1 MQTGPLPQLLPNLS
15 IAFHADRKGSWYSM
29 RTPDNRFLRIGS
41 KEYLVVCLLDGIKNA
56 EQIAQAANDA
66 DSGLSIDAIE
76 VLRIVDW
83 LGKAGV
89 LITNSSSLP
98 SSHASA
104 AWNPMFIRQNLISGP
119 TIEQVGRLGSVLV
132 SNWLAPFLVTLWLV
146 AAMAAI
152 GNWQAIWS
160 FTQKLFV
167 PDSLLWWVATWA
179 FLKTMHEIGHASYA
193 VKFGCRI
200 HAAGLCWMF
209 FSPVPFVDISGMWLN
224 SNRWQRCL
232 CCLGGI
238 IFEMTISSVALL
250 AFLSSDLEAV
260 RYACCMLFTTGA
272 ISSIAVNGMP
282 FMKFD
287 GYHVLS
293 EWLAWPNLY
302 ADSQSAVQALLAK
315 ILRPWRVSSKPVS
328 PWLAIYGL
336 LCVFYRF
343 TFWMALLLGSFFAF
357 HAFGL
362 FVIGSMIVAYVL
374 LPMLRQ
380 WVRAFRQGST
390 PGQPAM
396 SVRESFVYHAP
407 TIAWGCM
414 LVVSLGTLIVWMPS
428 PYKPMIP
435 GFVEYS
441 QPHLLRNETDGF
453 IETVFVRP
461 GDRVKQGQVLAELQ
475 NLDLETNLRM
485 KELEVVSLREQSVL
499 LQSQQSIGESQ
510 AVKAKL
516 DAALEQ
522 MEQLQQKREALILRS
537 PCDGTVVDSCLHERM
552 GQFVKSGEDLGM
564 ITENEELE
572 VVGFVEQSDI
582 DWFRAN
588 PGSDL
593 CIRLPEG
600 MLVSA
605 KLAEVLPRASEYLE
619 SPQLAANFGGPISV
633 EIETS
638 EDGSSRWR
646 LPKPRFK
653 IKATLSPLG
662 LNIIRS
668 GQTVGLSMPHG
679 SSDLL
684 RSLLRLCERYWDDSQ
699 QKSKHEWNAQ

>member
-1 MQTGPLPQLLPNLS
+1 MQTGPLPQLLPNLP
-15 IAFHADRKGSWYSM
+15 IAFHVDRKGSWYSI
-29 RTPDNRFLRIGS
+29 RTPDNRFLRIGAR
-41 KEYLVVCLLDGIKNA
+41 EYLVACLLDGIKNA
-56 EQIAQAANDA
+56 EEIAQAANDA

-76 VLRIVDW
+76 ALRIVDW

-104 AWNPMFIRQNLISGP
+104 AWNPMFIRQNLISG
-119 TIEQVGRLGSVLV
+119 TTMEQVGRLGSVLV
-132 SNWLAPFLVTLWLV
+132 STWLAPFLLTLWFV
-146 AAMAAI
+146 AAIAAI
-152 GNWQAIWS
+152 GNWQLIWS

-179 FLKTMHEIGHASYA
+179 FLKIMHEIGHASYA

-200 HAAGLCWMF
+200 HSAGLCWMF
-209 FSPVPFVDISGMWLN
+209 FSPVPFVDVSGMWLN
-224 SNRWQRCL
+224 TNRWQRCL

-250 AFLSSDLEAV
+250 VFLFSDVEAV

-302 ADSQSAVQALLAK
+302 ADGQSAVQGLLAK
-315 ILRPWRVSSKPVS
+315 ILRPWRISSKPAS
-328 PWLAIYGL
+328 PWLVVYGL

-343 TFWMALLLGSFFAF
+343 TFWMALLLGSLFAF

-362 FVIGSMIVAYVL
+362 FVVGSLIVAYVL

-380 WVRAFRQGST
+380 WVRAFRQGSV

-407 TIAWGCM
+407 TIAWCSV
-414 LVVSLGTLIVWMPS
+414 LVVSLGMAIFWMPF
-428 PYKPMIP
+428 PCKPMIP

-441 QPHLLRNETDGF
+441 HPHLLRNETDGF
-453 IETVFVRP
+453 VETVSVRP
-461 GDRVKQGQVLAELQ
+461 GDRVKRGQVLAELR
-475 NLDLETNLRM
+475 NLDLETNLRI
-485 KELEVVSLREQSVL
+485 KELEVVSLREQAVL

-516 DAALEQ
+516 DATQEQ
-522 MEQLQQKREALILRS
+522 LEQLQQKTAALTLRS
-537 PCDGTVVDSCLHERM
+537 PCDGRVVDSYLHERI
-552 GQFVKSGEDLGM
+552 GQFLKPGEDLGV
-564 ITENEELE
+564 ITENEQLE
-572 VVGFVEQSDI
+572 VVGFVEQSEI
-582 DWFRAN
+582 DWFRGN
-588 PGSDL
+588 LSSDL
-593 CIRLPEG
+593 RIRLPEG
-600 MLVSA
+600 TVAVANLT
-605 KLAEVLPRASEYLE
+605 EVLPRASEYLE
-619 SPQLAANFGGPISV
+619 SPQLAANFGGPLSV
-633 EIETS
+633 EIENA
-638 EDGSSRWR
+638 EDGSNRWR

-653 IKATLSPLG
+653 IMAKLPLTSAD
-662 LNIIRS
+662 LIRP
-668 GQTVGLSMPHG
+668 GQSVGLYMPDGSISM
-679 SSDLL
+679 L
-684 RSLLRLCERYWDDSQ
+684 RSLVRLSEQYWDDIQRKSQ
-699 QKSKHEWNAQ
+699 TN